1 MTIEI
6 AEDWFNNNI
15 SGQQGFTLDDENE
28 VYRKTILEA
37 DLSFAFS
44 ADTDGEFSKEKNLTA
59 NIILIDLDFQIL
71 SLVTRCQLHPPDL
84 PSMTLLQSGKFKTIK
99 TDNLEKPPSSL
110 SAYNIEFPCRFCL
123 NQTFLVLPKTPLS
136 FNAAI
141 PDRSMLMIK

>member
-44 ADTDGEFSKEKNLTA
+44 ADTDGEFSKEQKHNWKHHFDKLWFSD
-59 NIILIDLDFQIL
+59 IILSHTVPVTSTGFAIDDTTSI
-71 SLVTRCQLHPPDL
+71 R
-84 PSMTLLQSGKFKTIK
+84 
-99 TDNLEKPPSSL
+99 
-110 SAYNIEFPCRFCL
+110 
-123 NQTFLVLPKTPLS
+123 
-136 FNAAI
+136 
-141 PDRSMLMIK
+141 